1 MNSIEAIG
9 KAVCSSTT
17 FNQLDCENPVMAYA
31 TVITTCIGAFGV
43 AYATSSM
50 WGLTSKSIQPHTSN
64 LTDQRWAEVCEI
76 IDSLE
81 KRIIVAFP
89 SPKALFHV
97 AHELFGH
104 CRKRTDLS
112 VYEIRLLK
120 VLFLASL
127 AGMEVDPELIITLLR
142 SGAKKLEKK
151 HIQIASQ
158 SNSSKATPFPNG
170 NPITISYGGGMHFL
184 DQFLA
189 KKHLGYAA
197 ENNNHGMFV
206 SAYGSDRDILYAT
219 RRPIEHFDYPVT
231 MTATIAPENL
241 LRVNQNCYEAV
252 LTPDAIDTLVGNI
265 SVQTY
270 FKDREEIALQK
281 SVLLEALQ
289 QNLPLSID
297 LSRVE
302 LSSKDCESIQQA
314 YDALLD
320 FMSVNNGNNALIGK
334 HSEI

>member
-17 FNQLDCENPVMAYA
+17 FNQLDCENPVIAYA
-31 TVITTCIGAFGV
+31 TIITTCIGAFGV

-81 KRIIVAFP
+81 GRIIVAFP

-104 CRKRTDLS
+104 CKKITELFVS
-112 VYEIRLLK
+112 EIRLLK

-158 SNSSKATPFPNG
+158 TNAYQAKPFPKG
-170 NPITISYGGGMHFL
+170 DPITISFGGGY
-184 DQFLA
+184 QFL
-189 KKHLGYAA
+189 KKFLKRQHLGYAM
-197 ENNNHGMFV
+197 ENNHHGIFA
-206 SAYGSDRDILYAT
+206 SPNGSHRDIFYAT
-219 RRPIEHFDYPVT
+219 RTPIEHFDYPAT
-231 MTATIAPENL
+231 MRATIAPEHL
-241 LRVNQNCYEAV
+241 LAVNNNAAYEAV
-252 LTPDAIDTLVGNI
+252 LTTDKLDALESKASIT
-265 SVQTY
+265 TY
-270 FKDREEIALQK
+270 FTDEGEVSLEQNVFI
-281 SVLLEALQ
+281 EALR
-289 QNLPLSID
+289 QNLPVNIKMD
-297 LSRVE
+297 
-302 LSSKDCESIQQA
+302 
-314 YDALLD
+314 
-320 FMSVNNGNNALIGK
+320 SVNLSEK
-334 HSEI
+334 HKKNLQETFDKLVKIMEANFNF